1 MDRFRLAATA
11 VFMIGVSS
19 AAGAQTVVSANAN
32 DDIVVTGQFEEA
44 QSAKSDVPLIEV
56 PQAISVITAE
66 TIKERGVTRLADA
79 LLTVA
84 GASRS
89 STYGFYDAYTLR
101 GFDASYGSVYLDGL
115 INQAGGGGSVYELVG
130 LESVEVVKGPA
141 SVLYGGGSLGGLVN
155 LVSKR
160 PDTGKTFVDAT
171 LSTGSYHLVEGT
183 IDANAPLTGSGA
195 LSARLVAL
203 YRDVDS
209 FVRFAGQN
217 RIYLQPSLRWKIGAE
232 TDLTVIGTYKRDRDN
247 PFSPLNAYGTVLP
260 NVHGKVPIDFSVNEN
275 GDEKAIQNETR
286 ATIGYIFDHHFS
298 ERAGFSQS
306 LRYMDRKTFWDRWM
320 FAADFLDDALDADGN
335 PIPGTGRTIGRYYY
349 GPYRETFRSILV
361 DNRATLKADT
371 GPVRHN
377 LLGGFDYRHT
387 DSRYDGDGDF
397 DASHFPLDVF
407 NPDYSQP
414 LRPVG
419 APYMGH
425 DTGSQRGFYLQ
436 DHLELGE
443 RVTATVNGRWDRAI
457 SNGEAQTAF
466 SPRVGATVELV
477 KGAVLYA
484 TWAKSFSPQFG
495 SKIVKQVVDGVPTVI
510 GQAPPERG
518 ENYEIGMKLALP
530 AAGLTGMISV
540 YRLSRR
546 NVLTADPDFPLF
558 SRVTGLQRS
567 KGIEVEA
574 QWRPMRALTA
584 NLAYSYIEGEIAEDE
599 TIPVG
604 TPLPNV
610 PRHNL
615 AGYARY
621 VFQGGGLAGLGL
633 SVGAQYNSRR
643 FIYDSGYL
651 HDNLIMLGGYTVF
664 NTGLSYEF
672 GAWEAQVNVNNLFD
686 ERYYPDA
693 CCQQR
698 ITPGQPRNF
707 RLTIARRF

>member
-1 MDRFRLAATA
+1 MDRLRLAATA
-11 VFMIGVSS
+11 VVMIGMSS
-19 AAGAQTVVSANAN
+19 AAGAQTQVSASAN

-66 TIKERGVTRLADA
+66 TIKERGITRLADT

-101 GFDASYGSVYLDGL
+101 GFDASYGSVYLDRL
-115 INQAGGGGSVYELVG
+115 INEAGGGGSVYELAG

-141 SVLYGGGSLGGLVN
+141 AVLYGGGSLGGLIN
-155 LVSKR
+155 MVSKR
-160 PDTGKTFVDAT
+160 PDTGKTFVDT
-171 LSTGSYHLVEGT
+171 SLSTGSYHLIEGT
-183 IDANAPLTGSGA
+183 IDANVRLTDGGA
-195 LSARLVAL
+195 LSARLIAL

-217 RIYLQPSLRWKIGAE
+217 RLYLQPSLRWRIGSE

-286 ATIGYIFDHHFS
+286 ATIGYFFDHHFS
-298 ERAGFSQS
+298 EQAGFSQT
-306 LRYMDRKTFWDRWM
+306 LRYMNRKTFWDRWM
-320 FAADFLDDALDADGN
+320 FAADFLDDALDADKN

-361 DNRATLKADT
+361 DNRATLKLET
-371 GPVRHN
+371 GHVRHN

-387 DSRYDGDGDF
+387 SSRYEGDGDF

-419 APYMGH
+419 SPYSGH

-443 RVTATVNGRWDRAI
+443 RVTATFNGRWDRAI
-457 SNGEAQTAF
+457 SNGEAQIAF
-466 SPRVGATVELV
+466 SPRIGATVELV

-484 TWAKSFSPQFG
+484 TWAKSFTPQFG
-495 SKIVKQVVDGVPTVI
+495 SKVIKEVVDGVPVI

-518 ENYEIGMKLALP
+518 ENYEIGMKVALP
-530 AAGLTGMISV
+530 AAGLTGMISA

-546 NVLTADPDFPLF
+546 NVLTADLVYPIY
-558 SRVTGLQRS
+558 SRVSGLQRS

-574 QWRPMRALTA
+574 QWRPTPALTA
-584 NLAYSYIEGEIAEDE
+584 NLAYSYIEGKIVEDLA
-599 TIPVG
+599 IPIG

-621 VFQGGGLAGLGL
+621 VFQDGGLAGLGL
-633 SVGAQYNSRR
+633 NVGAQYNSRR
-643 FIYDSGYL
+643 FVYDGG
-651 HDNLIMLGGYTVF
+651 LIALDSYAVF
-664 NTGLSYEF
+664 NTGLSYAF
-672 GAWEAQVNVNNLFD
+672 GTWEAQVNVNNLFD

-693 CCQQR
+693 CCRQR
-698 ITPGQPRNF
+698 ITPGQPRNV